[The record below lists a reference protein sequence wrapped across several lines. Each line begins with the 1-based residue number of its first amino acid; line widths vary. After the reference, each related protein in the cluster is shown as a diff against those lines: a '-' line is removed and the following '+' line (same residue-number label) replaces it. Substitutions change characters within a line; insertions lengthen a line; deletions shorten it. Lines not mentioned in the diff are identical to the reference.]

1 MQKNK
6 SWLHKFFLMDIKPAQ
21 EQDIIDVL
29 YLLKQEKDLA
39 CGPNPENPMPEY
51 STLKEEVDKGN
62 IYLLE
67 HHKISIGTF
76 SLFIPGEKKE
86 TEQIGAALQINRII
100 IASYWINNET
110 LGEILN
116 FLKDYARKNRCTT
129 LHFLIS
135 SRNGKMNTF
144 YHNLGFTFLGEASSP
159 DGPAS
164 CNLYEKKLGDL
175 S

>member
-1 MQKNK
+1 
-6 SWLHKFFLMDIKPAQ
+6 MDIKPAQ

-39 CGPNPENPMPEY
+39 CVPNTENPMPEY
-51 STLKEEVDKGN
+51 TTLKEEIDKGK

-67 HHKISIGTF
+67 HQKISIGTF
-76 SLFIPGEKKE
+76 SLCNPAEEDEG
-86 TEQIGAALQINRII
+86 EQIGTALQINRIT

-116 FLKDYARKNRCTT
+116 FLEEYAHENRFTT
-129 LHFLIS
+129 LHFLIN

-144 YHNLGFTFLGEASSP
+144 YHNLGFTFLGQTSSP
-159 DGPAS
+159 DDHAN
-164 CNLYEKKLGDL
+164 CNVYEKKLGDL